1 MIIQNFVLGLLHN
14 NTYLAIDEESKK
26 CFIVD
31 PSTPSEKVAEY
42 IETNGLTLEA
52 VLITHGHFD
61 HIGGAAYFKN
71 KFGAKIYMSKE
82 DEDFIDNP
90 LKIGRKYE
98 RFDIDIYVK
107 DGDVLDLCGQKIRV
121 IATPGHSAGGVCYV
135 LDDSVFCGDTVFYES
150 YGRYDL
156 RGGDFKTLCNS
167 VKKILSMEGDYRLFC
182 GHGEITTTAHER
194 QWNPVYAD
202 CQGLE

>member
-14 NTYLAIDEESKK
+14 NTYLVIDEDSKK

-71 KFGAKIYMSKE
+71 KFGAKVYMSKD

-98 RFDIDIYVK
+98 RFDIDVYVK

-135 LDDSVFCGDTVFYES
+135 LDDNIFCGDPVICES
-150 YGRYDL
+150 
-156 RGGDFKTLCNS
+156 
-167 VKKILSMEGDYRLFC
+167 
-182 GHGEITTTAHER
+182 
-194 QWNPVYAD
+194 
-202 CQGLE
+202 

>member
-14 NTYLAIDEESKK
+14 NTYLAIDEDSKK

-42 IETNGLTLEA
+42 IESNHLTLEA

-71 KFGAKIYMSKE
+71 KFGAKIYMSKD

-98 RFDIDIYVK
+98 RFDIDVYVK

-167 VKKILSMEGDYRLFC
+167 VKKILSMEGYYRLFC
-182 GHGEITTTAHER
+182 GHGEVTTTAHEK
-194 QWNPVYAD
+194 QCNPVYAD